1 MAETDKLN
9 IIADEVADLKRSAD
23 RMERWADSHDE
34 RHGDEADM
42 LGRVLDQMEGHEGN
56 HHGPASTIKQGGA
69 IGTSLAV
76 LGVLAEILRRLI
88 F

>member
-1 MAETDKLN
+1 MPETDKLN
-9 IIADEVADLKRSAD
+9 VIADDVADLKRSAD
-23 RMERWADSHDE
+23 RMARWADSHDE

-42 LGRVLDQMEGHEGN
+42 LGRVLDSMEGHEGN
-56 HHGPASTIKQGGA
+56 HHGTASTLKQGGA

-76 LGVLAEILRRLI
+76 LGLLAEVLRRLI